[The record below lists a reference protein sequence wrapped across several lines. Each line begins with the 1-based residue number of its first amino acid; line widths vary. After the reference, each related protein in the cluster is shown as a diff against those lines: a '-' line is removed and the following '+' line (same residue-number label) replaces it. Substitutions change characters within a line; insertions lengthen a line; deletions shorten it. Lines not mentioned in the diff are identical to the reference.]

1 MVISFVQR
9 DFVPMKQLSV
19 LALIFCM
26 LHLSVAGALAICS
39 LDGLDGSRSHLLSED
54 SHDHGHAD
62 GHPTIHCPDADDYAQ
77 VALTASG
84 AEISRPG
91 KGCPQEGF
99 ASAVFSPSS
108 LSARIAEPPGGFLQ
122 KLARYLY
129 LLVLQI

>member
-1 MVISFVQR
+1 
-9 DFVPMKQLSV
+9 MKQLSV

-39 LDGLDGSRSHLLSED
+39 LNDLDGSEFHVPRED

-91 KGCPQEGF
+91 KGCLQEG
-99 ASAVFSPSS
+99 ASAVFSAGS

-122 KLARYLY
+122 NLPRHLY